1 MINENVFY
9 KKFKDFDWKF
19 YVSIYTDLQ
28 KSGINTEQ
36 NAINHYWKYGQ
47 NEKRRT
53 CEIITKH
60 KLRPININIIFKPLN
75 I

>member
-36 NAINHYWKYGQ
+36 NAINHYWKYG
-47 NEKRRT
+47 
-53 CEIITKH
+53 
-60 KLRPININIIFKPLN
+60 
-75 I
+75 